1 MLTCLKESFKRFATG
16 CYAVWYP
23 QLQRLES
30 RDLPEKLKLLGE
42 MDWLH
47 VSLSVQTPSAD
58 GFGMHGSGMFV
69 LNPPWT
75 LPEVLKAELPY
86 LVKALGRM
94 PARATRWTGGFA
106 NNRQENSALRAWHA
120 AADNTSS
127 TARPGNHAW
136 RIGRQSLAP
145 CLAGV
150 ARCAAP
156 SWTSRRCTAMPLRW
170 LARIDTAGARLVIGR
185 GVAPPTLA
193 PG

>member
-1 MLTCLKESFKRFATG
+1 MVKRCMTVGRPAMITGSPGIGKSELIAGIAKEQNRPMIDMRLLLCDPSYEMKTDYAKVATFIDDSLRRFATG

-86 LVKALGRM
+86 LVKALG
-94 PARATRWTGGFA
+94 
-106 NNRQENSALRAWHA
+106 Q
-120 AADNTSS
+120 D
-127 TARPGNHAW
+127 
-136 RIGRQSLAP
+136 
-145 CLAGV
+145 
-150 ARCAAP
+150 
-156 SWTSRRCTAMPLRW
+156 
-170 LARIDTAGARLVIGR
+170 AGARY
-185 GVAPPTLA
+185 TLDWRIR
-193 PG
+193 